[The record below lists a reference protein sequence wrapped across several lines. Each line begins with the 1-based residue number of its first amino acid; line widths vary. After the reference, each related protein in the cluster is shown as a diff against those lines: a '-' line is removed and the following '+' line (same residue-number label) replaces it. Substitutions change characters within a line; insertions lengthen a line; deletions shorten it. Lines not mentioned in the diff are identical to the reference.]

1 MSWENEFAKA
11 FKERD
16 NVMPMGVLE
25 GIVIST
31 NPLRVKI
38 KEGLIILEPE
48 QIYVSRGLMTKHY
61 KAKGTGKLKGS
72 NLGTIKLNGTMQI
85 TDELKWSDVDV
96 EFDFEVTYQLEEGQ
110 KVYVIPTTSE
120 QMYFICDVIEN
131 KE

>member
-11 FKERD
+11 FKDRD

-38 KEGLIILEPE
+38 KEGLIVLEPE
-48 QIYVSRGLMTKHY
+48 QIYVSRGLTTKHY
-61 KAKGTGKLKGS
+61 KAKGTAKLKGS
-72 NLGTIKLNGTMQI
+72 NLGTIKLNGTMQT

>member
-16 NVMPMGVLE
+16 NVIPMGVLE
-25 GIVIST
+25 GIVISA

-48 QIYVSRGLMTKHY
+48 QIYVSRGLTTKHY

-72 NLGTIKLNGTMQI
+72 NLGTIKLNGTMQT

>member
-11 FKERD
+11 FKDRD
-16 NVMPMGVLE
+16 NIMPMGVLE

-31 NPLRVKI
+31 SPLRVKI
-38 KEGLIILEPE
+38 KEGLIILESE
-48 QIYVSRGLMTKHY
+48 QIYVSRGLTTKHY

-72 NLGTIKLNGTMQI
+72 NLGIIKLNGTMQT

>member
-16 NVMPMGVLE
+16 NIMPMGVLE
-25 GIVIST
+25 GIVISIS
-31 NPLRVKI
+31 PLRVKI

-48 QIYVSRGLMTKHY
+48 QIYVSRGLTTKHY

-72 NLGTIKLNGTMQI
+72 NLGTIKLNGTMQT

>member
-11 FKERD
+11 FKDR
-16 NVMPMGVLE
+16 NNIMPMGVLE

-31 NPLRVKI
+31 SPLRVKI
-38 KEGLIILEPE
+38 KEGKIILEPE
-48 QIYVSRGLMTKHY
+48 QIYVSRGLTTKQY

-72 NLGTIKLNGTMQI
+72 NLGTIKLNGTMQT

>member
-11 FKERD
+11 FKDRD
-16 NVMPMGVLE
+16 NIMPMGVLE

-31 NPLRVKI
+31 SPLRVKI
-38 KEGLIILEPE
+38 KEGLIILESE
-48 QIYVSRGLMTKHY
+48 QIYVSRGLTTKHY
-61 KAKGTGKLKGS
+61 KAKGTGKLKGT

>member
-16 NVMPMGVLE
+16 NIMPMGVLE
-25 GIVIST
+25 GIVISA

-48 QIYVSRGLMTKHY
+48 QIYVSRGLTTKHY

>member
-16 NVMPMGVLE
+16 NIMPMGVLE
-25 GIVIST
+25 GIVISA

-48 QIYVSRGLMTKHY
+48 QIYVSRGLTTKHY

-72 NLGTIKLNGTMQI
+72 NLGTIKLNGTMQT

>member
-11 FKERD
+11 FKDRD

-25 GIVIST
+25 GIVISIS
-31 NPLRVKI
+31 PLRVKI
-38 KEGLIILEPE
+38 KEGFIILEPE
-48 QIYVSRGLMTKHY
+48 QIYVSRGLTTKHY

-72 NLGTIKLNGTMQI
+72 NLGTIKLNGTLQT

-120 QMYFICDVIEN
+120 QIYFICDVIEN

>member
-11 FKERD
+11 FKDRD

-48 QIYVSRGLMTKHY
+48 QIYVSRGITTKHY

-72 NLGTIKLNGTMQI
+72 NLGTIKLNGTMQT

-120 QMYFICDVIEN
+120 QIYFICDVIDN

>member
-25 GIVIST
+25 GIVISIS
-31 NPLRVKI
+31 PLRIKI

-48 QIYVSRGLMTKHY
+48 QIYVSRGLTTKHY

-72 NLGTIKLNGTMQI
+72 NLGTIKLNGTMQT

>member
-11 FKERD
+11 FKDRD
-16 NVMPMGVLE
+16 NIMPMGVLE
-25 GIVIST
+25 GIVISIS
-31 NPLRVKI
+31 PLRVKI

-48 QIYVSRGLMTKHY
+48 QIYVSRGLTTKHY

-72 NLGTIKLNGTMQI
+72 NLGTIKLNGTMQT
-85 TDELKWSDVDV
+85 TDELKWADVNV

>member
-48 QIYVSRGLMTKHY
+48 QIYVSRGLTTKHY

-72 NLGTIKLNGTMQI
+72 NLGTIKLNGTLQT

>member
-11 FKERD
+11 FKDRD
-16 NVMPMGVLE
+16 NIMPMGVLE
-25 GIVIST
+25 GVVISK

-48 QIYVSRGLMTKHY
+48 QIYVSRGLTTKHY
-61 KAKGTGKLKGS
+61 KAKGTGKLKG
-72 NLGTIKLNGTMQI
+72 NGLGQIKLNNTPYT

-96 EFDFEVTYQLEEGQ
+96 EFDFEVTYELEVGQ

>member
-11 FKERD
+11 FKDRD

-38 KEGLIILEPE
+38 KEGLIVLEPE
-48 QIYVSRGLMTKHY
+48 QIYVSRGLTTKHY

-72 NLGTIKLNGTMQI
+72 NLGTIKLNGTMQT

>member
-48 QIYVSRGLMTKHY
+48 QIYVSRGLTTKHY

-96 EFDFEVTYQLEEGQ
+96 EFDFEVTYQLEGGQ

>member
-25 GIVIST
+25 GIVISK

-48 QIYVSRGLMTKHY
+48 QIYVSRGLTTKHY

-72 NLGTIKLNGTMQI
+72 NLGTIKLNGTMQT

>member
-31 NPLRVKI
+31 SPLRVKI

-48 QIYVSRGLMTKHY
+48 QIYVSRGLTTKHY

-72 NLGTIKLNGTMQI
+72 NLGTIKLNGTMQT

>member
-11 FKERD
+11 FKDRD
-16 NVMPMGVLE
+16 NIMPMGVLE

-38 KEGLIILEPE
+38 KEGLIILESK
-48 QIYVSRGLMTKHY
+48 QIYVSRGLTTKHY

-85 TDELKWSDVDV
+85 TDELKWADVNV

>member
-11 FKERD
+11 FKDRD

-25 GIVIST
+25 GLVIST

-38 KEGLIILEPE
+38 KEGLIVLEPE
-48 QIYVSRGLMTKHY
+48 QIYVSRGLTTKHY

-72 NLGTIKLNGTMQI
+72 NLGTIKLNGTMQT

>member
-11 FKERD
+11 FKDRD

-31 NPLRVKI
+31 SPLRVKI

-48 QIYVSRGLMTKHY
+48 QIYVSRGLTTKHY

-72 NLGTIKLNGTMQI
+72 NLGTIKLNGTLQI

>member
-11 FKERD
+11 FKDRD
-16 NVMPMGVLE
+16 NIMPMGVLE
-25 GIVIST
+25 GIVISK

-48 QIYVSRGLMTKHY
+48 QIYVSRGLTTKHY

-72 NLGTIKLNGTMQI
+72 NLGTIKLNGTLQT
-85 TDELKWSDVDV
+85 TDDLKWSDVDV

>member
-11 FKERD
+11 FKDRD

-31 NPLRVKI
+31 SPLRVKI
-38 KEGLIILEPE
+38 KEGLIILESE
-48 QIYVSRGLMTKHY
+48 QIYVSRGLTTKHY

>member
-16 NVMPMGVLE
+16 NIMPMGVLE
-25 GIVIST
+25 GIVISA

-48 QIYVSRGLMTKHY
+48 QIYVSRGLTTKHY

-72 NLGTIKLNGTMQI
+72 NLGTIKLNGTIQT

>member
-11 FKERD
+11 FKDRD

-25 GIVIST
+25 GIIIST
-31 NPLRVKI
+31 SPLRVKI
-38 KEGLIILEPE
+38 KEGLIILESE
-48 QIYVSRGLMTKHY
+48 QIYVSRGLTTKHY

-72 NLGTIKLNGTMQI
+72 NLGTIKLNGTMQT

>member
-11 FKERD
+11 FKDRD
-16 NVMPMGVLE
+16 NIMPMGVLE
-25 GIVIST
+25 GIVISVS
-31 NPLRVKI
+31 PLRVKI

-48 QIYVSRGLMTKHY
+48 QIYVSRGLTTKHY

-72 NLGTIKLNGTMQI
+72 NLGTIKLNGTMQT

>member
-1 MSWENEFAKA
+1 M
-11 FKERD
+11 
-16 NVMPMGVLE
+16 
-25 GIVIST
+25 
-31 NPLRVKI
+31 KI
-38 KEGLIILEPE
+38 KEGLIILESE
-48 QIYVSRGLMTKHY
+48 QIYVSRGLTTKHY

-72 NLGTIKLNGTMQI
+72 NLGTIRLNGTMQT

>member
-11 FKERD
+11 FKDRD
-16 NVMPMGVLE
+16 NIMPMGVLE
-25 GIVIST
+25 GIVISIS
-31 NPLRVKI
+31 PLRVKI

-48 QIYVSRGLMTKHY
+48 QIYVSRGLTTKHY

-72 NLGTIKLNGTMQI
+72 NLGTIKLNGTMQT

-96 EFDFEVTYQLEEGQ
+96 EFDFEVTYQLEKGQ

>member
-11 FKERD
+11 FKDRD
-16 NVMPMGVLE
+16 NIMPMGVLE

-48 QIYVSRGLMTKHY
+48 QIYVSRGLTTKHY

-85 TDELKWSDVDV
+85 TDELKWSDVNV

>member
-11 FKERD
+11 FKDRD

-25 GIVIST
+25 GIVISIS
-31 NPLRVKI
+31 PLRVKI

-48 QIYVSRGLMTKHY
+48 QIYVSRGLTTKHY

-72 NLGTIKLNGTMQI
+72 NLGTIKLNGTLQI